1 MFPKRLLFGLFRFL
15 LMAILSK
22 MHEDPFFFKPSTL
35 NIGTK
40 YNITVEQRQLAFN
53 YGMRNLEH
61 RNDGKEEND
70 GMLVVLRIET
80 IKYPAVVLTTRSKI

>member
-1 MFPKRLLFGLFRFL
+1 
-15 LMAILSK
+15 
-22 MHEDPFFFKPSTL
+22 MHEDPLFSEPFILKIHT
-35 NIGTK
+35 NYDIK
-40 YNITVEQRQLAFN
+40 VEERQLAFN